1 MADNNK
7 LIGQDYTT
15 PDLVAKVT
23 GKAKYAEDYRVEGML
38 FAKLLVSTHPHA
50 KVTFDTSAALAMPG
64 VKAIL
69 TADDMPGAAV
79 GATLGEGVQA
89 SAQAERGLT
98 NEPLYQGEPILAVA
112 AIDEKTAAEAIEA
125 IVVHYDPLP
134 FVVDPIES
142 LRPNGPNARQQGN
155 VWMRPAAPPAAPG
168 ARGASNDARGANA
181 AGTGA
186 GAATGAASAGS
197 QAAGQRAA
205 AAEGS
210 SSSGRPAAA
219 PPAGAPPAAAPPA
232 GAAPAGAAPAAGA
245 AAGAAAARGG
255 RGAAAAPAPPQ
266 IAVWKWT
273 DEDFAKA
280 GPNQM
285 PMGKATDEWVFGNIE
300 EGFKKADLILDET
313 FMTQSTGHQP
323 LETRT
328 AMAYW
333 QNGKLFLHGSTQST
347 VQTVAAVAR
356 WTGLTPDKVVIISE
370 YTGGGF
376 GSKIPGAISMAIP
389 ALLSKKANAPVMMRI
404 TREDEHFIG
413 RARPGILARV
423 KLGMRKDGRITAI
436 DMYAICDNGPYDAQ
450 GDGRSA
456 GTTVSLAYQPETMRW
471 RGLTV
476 LTNTPPKTSQR
487 APGGAQGIGLFEPM
501 LAKACKKLGLDQVEV
516 RRINAPAGKAP
527 FGPALPNG
535 KQAYVTSAFV
545 KEALD
550 QGRALFEWDA
560 KKASHSGKKQGH
572 LARGIG
578 VAVSPY
584 AGGSIGFDGLFI
596 IKPDGRLTFQSGI
609 GNHGT
614 HSVFDVHRQAA
625 EMLGVA
631 WDQCDVN
638 FGSTAKNL
646 PWTCVSAGSQTAHA
660 MTRAAHAAATDA
672 IKKLQ
677 EIAAKA
683 HGGKPE
689 AYKVAGGKVSGPGG
703 SMTLAQAAQKAIEYG
718 GKFDGHEL
726 PEDINSF
733 TKTSAKNLV
742 GQGLMAV
749 AKDSYPRDGQSQSF
763 VVGFAEV
770 EVDTETGVVKVIDY
784 TAIADVGT
792 VLNARGLKGQ
802 VFGGSMLGLGHAK
815 TQRWAYDQHYGVAL
829 ARRFYQNKPPTILD
843 APQTFKAEA
852 VGLPDPETP
861 TGVRGVGEPPVG
873 AAYGAIMNAIADAI
887 GDESFRK
894 SPVSPDIILAALENG
909 GQRTHEALTAHV

>member
-1 MADNNK
+1 MADNKLENK
-7 LIGQDYTT
+7 LIGQNYTT
-15 PDLVAKVT
+15 PDLIAKVT

-38 FAKLLVSTHPHA
+38 FAKLLVSPMPHA
-50 KVTFDTSAALAMPG
+50 RVKRLDTSAALAMPG

-69 TADDMPGAAV
+69 TADDMPGAAA

-112 AIDEKTAAEAIEA
+112 ATSEREAAEAIEA
-125 IVVHYDPLP
+125 IDIEFDPLP

-142 LRPNGPNARQQGN
+142 LRPGGANARTQGN

-168 ARGASNDARGANA
+168 ARGPSNEARGADA
-181 AGTGA
+181 AAPRTPTPAAPEARGGAA
-186 GAATGAASAGS
+186 GAAG
-197 QAAGQRAA
+197 
-205 AAEGS
+205 
-210 SSSGRPAAA
+210 
-219 PPAGAPPAAAPPA
+219 
-232 GAAPAGAAPAAGA
+232 GA
-245 AAGAAAARGG
+245 AAGAGQAADGRRGAGADGRGAAADARGG
-255 RGAAAAPAPPQ
+255 RGGRGAGAPAAPQ

-273 DEDFAKA
+273 DDDFKNA
-280 GPNQM
+280 GEGQM
-285 PMGKATDEWVFGNIE
+285 PTGKATDEWTFGNVE
-300 EGFKKADLILDET
+300 EGFKKADLVLDET

-347 VQTVAAVAR
+347 VQTVASVAR
-356 WTGLTPDKVVIISE
+356 WTGTPPAQVVIISE

-423 KLGMRKDGRITAI
+423 KIGLRKDGRITAL
-436 DMYAICDNGPYDAQ
+436 DMFTICDNGPYDAQ
-450 GDGRSA
+450 GDARSA
-456 GTTVSLAYQPETMRW
+456 GTTVSLAYQPESMRW

-487 APGGAQGIGLFEPM
+487 APGGAQGIGIIEP
-501 LAKACKKLGLDQVEV
+501 LLSKAAKKLGLDQVEV

-535 KQAYVTSAFV
+535 RQAYVTSAFV

-550 QGRALFEWDA
+550 KGREMFQWDA
-560 KKASHSGKKQGH
+560 KKAALTDTHKKGNK
-572 LARGIG
+572 ARGLG

-584 AGGSIGFDGLFI
+584 SGGSIGFDGLFI
-596 IKPDGRLTFQSGI
+596 IKPDGRVQFQSGI
-609 GNHGT
+609 GNLGT
-614 HSVFDVHRQAA
+614 HSVVDVHRVAA

-631 WDQCDVN
+631 WEQCDVV

-646 PWTCVSAGSQTAHA
+646 PWTCISAGSQTAHA
-660 MTRAAHAAATDA
+660 MTRAAHAAATDG

-677 EIAAKA
+677 EIAAKTK
-683 HGGKPE
+683 GGNPE
-689 AYKVAGGKVSGPGG
+689 SYKVAGGKVSGPGG
-703 SMTLAQAAQKAIEYG
+703 SMTFAQAAEKAIELG
-718 GKFDGHEL
+718 GKYDGHEA
-726 PEDINSF
+726 PEDINNF
-733 TKTSAKNLV
+733 TKTSLKALA
-742 GQGLMAV
+742 GQGLIAV
-749 AKDSYPRDGQSQSF
+749 AKDAYPRDGQSQSY

-770 EVDTETGVVKVIDY
+770 EVDTETGVVTVLDY
-784 TAIADVGT
+784 AAIGDVGT
-792 VLNARGLKGQ
+792 ILNPRGLKGQ
-802 VFGGSMLGLGHAK
+802 LFGGSMLGLGHAQ

-843 APQTFKAEA
+843 APRNFTGDA
-852 VGLPDPETP
+852 VNIADPETP
-861 TGVRGVGEPPVG
+861 TGIRGVGEPPVG
-873 AAYGAIMNAIADAI
+873 AAYGAIMNAIADAV
-887 GDESFRK
+887 GEDVFRR
-894 SPVSPDIILAALENG
+894 SPVSADVILNALENG
-909 GQRTHEALTAHV
+909 AKHAHEPLTAHI

>member
-1 MADNNK
+1 MADTK
-7 LIGQDYTT
+7 LVGQNYTT

-38 FAKLLVSTHPHA
+38 FAKLLVSPYPHA
-50 KVTFDTSAALAMPG
+50 KVKRLDTRAALAMPG

-79 GATLGEGVQA
+79 GALLGEGVQA

-112 AIDEKTAAEAIEA
+112 AIDEHTAAMAIEA
-125 IVVHYDPLP
+125 IVIEYEPLP
-134 FVVDPIES
+134 FVVDVIES
-142 LRPNGPNARQQGN
+142 LRPNGPNARIQGN
-155 VWMRPAAPPAAPG
+155 VWMRPTTPP
-168 ARGASNDARGANA
+168 
-181 AGTGA
+181 
-186 GAATGAASAGS
+186 
-197 QAAGQRAA
+197 
-205 AAEGS
+205 
-210 SSSGRPAAA
+210 A
-219 PPAGAPPAAAPPA
+219 PPAGP
-232 GAAPAGAAPAAGA
+232 GAGA
-245 AAGAAAARGG
+245 AAGAAAAGRGG
-255 RGAAAAPAPPQ
+255 RGAAAGAPAPPQ
-266 IAVWKWT
+266 IAIWKWT

-280 GPNQM
+280 GANQM
-285 PMGKATDEWVFGNIE
+285 PMGKATDEWAFGNVDD
-300 EGFKKADLILDET
+300 GFKKADLIIDET

-356 WTGLTPDKVVIISE
+356 WTGLTPDKIVIISE

-456 GTTVSLAYQPETMRW
+456 GTTISLAYQPETMRW

-487 APGGAQGIGLFEPM
+487 APGGAQGIGLFEPI
-501 LAKACKKLGLDQVEV
+501 LSKAAKKLGLDQVAV
-516 RRINAPAGKAP
+516 RRINAPAGHAP

-550 QGRALFEWDA
+550 LGLEKFDWEA
-560 KKASHSGKKQGH
+560 KKAAYSGKKQGN
-572 LARGIG
+572 LRRGIG

-596 IKPDGRLTFQSGI
+596 IKPDGRITFQSGI

-614 HSVFDVHRQAA
+614 HSAFDVHRQAA
-625 EMLGVA
+625 EMLGQP
-631 WDQCDVN
+631 WEMCDVV

-660 MTRAAHAAATDA
+660 MTRAAHAAANDA

-703 SMTLAQAAQKAIEYG
+703 SMTFAQAAQKAIEYG
-718 GKFDGHEL
+718 GKYDGHEL
-726 PEDINSF
+726 PEDINTF

-749 AKDSYPRDGQSQSF
+749 AKDAYPRDGQSQSF

-792 VLNARGLKGQ
+792 VLNPRGLKGQ
-802 VFGGSMLGLGHAK
+802 LFGGSMLGLGHAK

-843 APQTFKAEA
+843 APLSFTAEA

-861 TGVRGVGEPPVG
+861 TGIRGVGEPPVG
-873 AAYGAIMNAIADAI
+873 AAYGAIMNAIADAV
-887 GDESFRK
+887 GDEIFRK
-894 SPVSPDIILAALENG
+894 APVSLDIILAALENG

>member
-1 MADNNK
+1 MADNK
-7 LIGQDYTT
+7 LIGQNYTT

-142 LRPNGPNARQQGN
+142 LRPNGPNARVQGN
-155 VWMRPAAPPAAPG
+155 VWMRPTTPPAAPA
-168 ARGASNDARGANA
+168 ARGAA
-181 AGTGA
+181 AGA
-186 GAATGAASAGS
+186 AAATGAQTPANPAP
-197 QAAGQRAA
+197 AAGAA
-205 AAEGS
+205 AAE
-210 SSSGRPAAA
+210 
-219 PPAGAPPAAAPPA
+219 
-232 GAAPAGAAPAAGA
+232 APAGAARAGAQGAAPAAAPGAAAPATGA

-255 RGAAAAPAPPQ
+255 RGGRGAAAGAPAPPQ

-280 GPNQM
+280 GPGQM
-285 PMGKATDEWVFGNIE
+285 PMGKATDEWVFGNID
-300 EGFKKADLILDET
+300 EGFKKADLVIDET

-347 VQTVAAVAR
+347 VQTVASVAR
-356 WTGLTPDKVVIISE
+356 WTGLTADKVVIVSE

-456 GTTVSLAYQPETMRW
+456 GTTISLAYQPETMRW

-487 APGGAQGIGLFEPM
+487 APGGAQGIGLFEPI
-501 LAKACKKLGLDQVEV
+501 LSKAAKKLGLDQVEV
-516 RRINAPAGKAP
+516 RRINAPAGHAP

-550 QGRALFEWDA
+550 KGHELFQWDA
-560 KKASHSGKKQGH
+560 KKASVSGKKQGR

-584 AGGSIGFDGLFI
+584 SGGSIGFDGLFI
-596 IKPDGRLTFQSGI
+596 IKPDGRITFQSGI
-609 GNHGT
+609 GNLGT
-614 HSVFDVHRQAA
+614 HSMFDVHRQAA
-625 EMLGVA
+625 EMLGQP
-631 WDQCDVN
+631 WDLCDVN
-638 FGSTAKNL
+638 FGNTAKNL
-646 PWTCVSAGSQTAHA
+646 PWTCISAGSQTAHA

-683 HGGKPE
+683 HGGNPD

-703 SMTLAQAAQKAIEYG
+703 SMTFAQAAQKAIELG

-726 PEDINSF
+726 PEDINNF

-749 AKDSYPRDGQSQSF
+749 AKDAYPRDGQSQSF

-770 EVDTETGVVKVIDY
+770 EVDTETGNVTVIDY

-792 VLNARGLKGQ
+792 VLNPRSLKGQ
-802 VFGGSMLGLGHAK
+802 LFGGSMLGLGHAR
-815 TQRWAYDQHYGVAL
+815 TQRWAYDQQYGVAL

-843 APQTFKAEA
+843 APLNFAAEA

-861 TGVRGVGEPPVG
+861 TGIRGVGEPPVG
-873 AAYGAIMNAIADAI
+873 AAYGAIMNAIADAL
-887 GDESFRK
+887 GDEIFRRA
-894 SPVSPDIILAALENG
+894 PVSLDIVLNALENG

>member
-1 MADNNK
+1 V
-7 LIGQDYTT
+7 L
-15 PDLVAKVT
+15 
-23 GKAKYAEDYRVEGML
+23 
-38 FAKLLVSTHPHA
+38 
-50 KVTFDTSAALAMPG
+50 
-64 VKAIL
+64 
-69 TADDMPGAAV
+69 
-79 GATLGEGVQA
+79 
-89 SAQAERGLT
+89 
-98 NEPLYQGEPILAVA
+98 
-112 AIDEKTAAEAIEA
+112 
-125 IVVHYDPLP
+125 
-134 FVVDPIES
+134 
-142 LRPNGPNARQQGN
+142 
-155 VWMRPAAPPAAPG
+155 
-168 ARGASNDARGANA
+168 
-181 AGTGA
+181 
-186 GAATGAASAGS
+186 
-197 QAAGQRAA
+197 
-205 AAEGS
+205 
-210 SSSGRPAAA
+210 
-219 PPAGAPPAAAPPA
+219 
-232 GAAPAGAAPAAGA
+232 
-245 AAGAAAARGG
+245 
-255 RGAAAAPAPPQ
+255 
-266 IAVWKWT
+266 KWT

-285 PMGKATDEWVFGNIE
+285 PMGKATDEWAFGNIE
-300 EGFKKADLILDET
+300 EGFKKADVILDET

-333 QNGKLFLHGSTQST
+333 QNGKCYLHGSTQST
-347 VQTVAAVAR
+347 VQTVAAFAR
-356 WTGLTPDKVVIISE
+356 WAGITPDKVVMISE

-456 GTTVSLAYQPETMRW
+456 GTTISLAYQPETMRW

-487 APGGAQGIGLFEPM
+487 APGGAQGVGLIEP
-501 LAKACKKLGLDQVEV
+501 LITKAAKKLGLDQVAV
-516 RRINAPAGKAP
+516 RYINAPAGKAP

-550 QGRALFEWDA
+550 KGKEVFDWEA
-560 KKASHSGKKQGH
+560 KKASFSGKKQGS

-584 AGGSIGFDGLFI
+584 SGGSIGFDGLFI
-596 IKPDGRLTFQSGI
+596 IKPDGRVTFQSGI

-614 HSVFDVHRQAA
+614 HSCFDVHRQAA
-625 EMLGVA
+625 EMLGVS
-631 WDQCDVN
+631 WDQCDVV

-646 PWTCVSAGSQTAHA
+646 PWTCISAGSQTAHA
-660 MTRAAHAAATDA
+660 MTRAAHAAAKDG

-683 HGGKPE
+683 HGGSPD

-703 SMTLAQAAQKAIEYG
+703 TMTFAQAAQKAIEYG

-726 PEDINSF
+726 PEDINNF

-749 AKDSYPRDGQSQSF
+749 AKDAYPRDGQSQSF

-770 EVDTETGVVKVIDY
+770 EVDTETGVVKVVDY
-784 TAIADVGT
+784 AAIADVGT
-792 VLNARGLKGQ
+792 VLNTRSLKGQ
-802 VFGGSMLGLGHAK
+802 LFGGSMLGLGHAK

-843 APQTFKAEA
+843 APQKFTAEA
-852 VGLPDPETP
+852 VNLPDPETP

-873 AAYGAIMNAIADAI
+873 AAWGAIVNAIADAV
-887 GDESFRK
+887 GDETFRK
-894 SPVSPDIILAALENG
+894 SPVSLDVLLNAIENG